1 MDLGGNKKLI
11 VGCPRGKWNK
21 NSKRCSV
28 GTKGQELLYPKY
40 RNSGENKM
48 RRKRKYAK
56 RRGRRSG
63 KAMWRV
69 FTRKTR
75 RAKFHATRK
84 QFRKKRTAKKY
95 AAKLKKSHRYKGV
108 KVAKVKKS
116 RR

>member
-1 MDLGGNKKLI
+1 
-11 VGCPRGKWNK
+11 
-21 NSKRCSV
+21 
-28 GTKGQELLYPKY
+28 
-40 RNSGENKM
+40 M
-48 RRKRKYAK
+48 RRKRKKYGK
-56 RRGRRSG
+56 RRSRRSG

-108 KVAKVKKS
+108 KVAKS
-116 RR
+116 RK